1 MLPTDADLGKLDEL
15 KARLATLKAQFDR
28 KLIAAKAL
36 PSFSRPSEKRAFR
49 MQKLRKA
56 QFESNKIDRLI
67 KGIEES
73 LCFKKPSN

>member
-1 MLPTDADLGKLDEL
+1 MISTDADLDKLAEL
-15 KARLATLKAQFDR
+15 KALLATLKAQFAR

-36 PSFSRPSEKRAFR
+36 PSFPRSSEKRAFR

-56 QFESNKIDRLI
+56 QFESNKIERLI

-73 LCFKKPSN
+73 LCSKKL